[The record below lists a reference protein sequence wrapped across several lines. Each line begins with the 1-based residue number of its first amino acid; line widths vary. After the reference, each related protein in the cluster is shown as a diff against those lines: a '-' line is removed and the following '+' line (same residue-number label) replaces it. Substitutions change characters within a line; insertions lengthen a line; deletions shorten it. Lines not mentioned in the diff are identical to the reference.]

1 MGQWCGGPEDE
12 LPGLAVQDFDLAHFL
27 CYFSHLVCCPEAKI
41 GPWGP
46 RSGSRLPPPPS
57 GAREWLVKGGG
68 QLENKQVVRGLSDW
82 SPLTLFEGPGMVGE
96 EEEEEEVG
104 GRERGRRRSFV
115 TCHLLWLSLGRAW
128 GGGTGIK
135 QQAPVPAPPH
145 AHCLPESVLP
155 PPHHLATTMTPDI
168 QAPFFFLLLLFLTV
182 SATAESTSPQP
193 STSGTSSP
201 TTSPA
206 SGSTAP
212 PIPSGTSPRATSGD
226 SPPTTSPASSS
237 VVITAHEGTSSK
249 ITMTQASKGTP
260 SSVPSSYTPT
270 VSASHITR
278 TTASSTNQSI
288 VPPYAPNS
296 SSNKTSQQLP
306 IRVSLFFLSFRIT
319 NLQFNSS
326 LENPSTSYYQKLQRI
341 ISVLFVQTYK
351 QEDFLGLSDIEFRPG
366 SVVVKLT
373 LVFREGTT
381 AHDVERQFGQLAAA
395 AVKCNLTI
403 SGVSVCDASFPSSAQ
418 SGSGVPGWGIALLV
432 LVCVLVA
439 LAIIYLIALVVCQC
453 RQKNDGQLDLFPI
466 QDAYHPMSEYPTYHT
481 HGRYVPPGS
490 TKRSPFEEVSAGNG
504 GSTLSYANLAA
515 TSANL

>member
-1 MGQWCGGPEDE
+1 
-12 LPGLAVQDFDLAHFL
+12 
-27 CYFSHLVCCPEAKI
+27 
-41 GPWGP
+41 
-46 RSGSRLPPPPS
+46 
-57 GAREWLVKGGG
+57 
-68 QLENKQVVRGLSDW
+68 
-82 SPLTLFEGPGMVGE
+82 
-96 EEEEEEVG
+96 
-104 GRERGRRRSFV
+104 
-115 TCHLLWLSLGRAW
+115 
-128 GGGTGIK
+128 
-135 QQAPVPAPPH
+135 
-145 AHCLPESVLP
+145 
-155 PPHHLATTMTPDI
+155 
-168 QAPFFFLLLLFLTV
+168 
-182 SATAESTSPQP
+182 
-193 STSGTSSP
+193 
-201 TTSPA
+201 
-206 SGSTAP
+206 
-212 PIPSGTSPRATSGD
+212 
-226 SPPTTSPASSS
+226 
-237 VVITAHEGTSSK
+237 
-249 ITMTQASKGTP
+249 MTQASKGTP

-270 VSASHITR
+270 ISASHITR

-288 VPPYAPNS
+288 VPPYAPTS

-418 SGSGVPGWGIALLV
+418 PGSGVPGWGIALLV

-453 RQKNDGQLDLFPI
+453 RQKNGGQLDLFPI

>member
-1 MGQWCGGPEDE
+1 
-12 LPGLAVQDFDLAHFL
+12 
-27 CYFSHLVCCPEAKI
+27 
-41 GPWGP
+41 
-46 RSGSRLPPPPS
+46 
-57 GAREWLVKGGG
+57 
-68 QLENKQVVRGLSDW
+68 
-82 SPLTLFEGPGMVGE
+82 
-96 EEEEEEVG
+96 
-104 GRERGRRRSFV
+104 
-115 TCHLLWLSLGRAW
+115 RA
-128 GGGTGIK
+128 
-135 QQAPVPAPPH
+135 
-145 AHCLPESVLP
+145 
-155 PPHHLATTMTPDI
+155 
-168 QAPFFFLLLLFLTV
+168 
-182 SATAESTSPQP
+182 
-193 STSGTSSP
+193 TSGDSPP

-206 SGSTAP
+206 SGSAAP
-212 PIPSGTSPRATSGD
+212 PAHGGTSPRATSGNSPPTTSPASGSAAPPAHDSTSPRATSGNSPPTTSPASGSAAPPAHGGTSPRATSGD
-226 SPPTTSPASSS
+226 SPPTTSPASGSAAPPAHDSTSPRATSGNSPPTTSPASGSAAPPAHGGTSPRATSGDSPPTTSPASGSAAPLTHGGTSPPTTSPASSS

-249 ITMTQASKGTP
+249 VTMTQASNGTP

-270 VSASHITR
+270 IS
-278 TTASSTNQSI
+278 ASSTNQNT
-288 VPPYAPNS
+288 VPPYAPTS
-296 SSNKTSQQLP
+296 SSNKTSQPLHV
-306 IRVSLFFLSFRIT
+306 RVSLFFLYFRIT

-381 AHDVERQFGQLAAA
+381 AHNVERQFGQLEAA

-403 SGVSVCDASFPSSAQ
+403 SGVSVCDAPFPSSTQ
-418 SGSGVPGWGIALLV
+418 SGSGVPGWVIALLV

-453 RQKNDGQLDLFPI
+453 RQKYGGQLDLFPI
-466 QDAYHPMSEYPTYHT
+466 RDAYHPMSEYPTYHT

-504 GSTLSYANLAA
+504 DSTLSYANLAA